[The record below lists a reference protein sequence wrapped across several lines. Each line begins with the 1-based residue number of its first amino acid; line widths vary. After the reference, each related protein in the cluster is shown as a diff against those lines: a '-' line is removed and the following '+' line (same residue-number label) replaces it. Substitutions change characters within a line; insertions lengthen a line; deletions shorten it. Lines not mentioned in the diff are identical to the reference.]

1 MRCKGLTR
9 VLLRCGRSTGPC
21 PPRRPG
27 QPQAHPERNTR
38 QRCHRILPVSLSQSI
53 IITIISVDIKLLFYL
68 KKQNNFEL
76 KTDKIDVNY
85 ELVTFRFTAADGSEH
100 LVTYIADDKGYR
112 VTGDAKLESGPTTTT
127 EYVRPTQRATTQRP
141 TTQRARTEAPVQKV
155 IQLHRVVQLVQPVQ
169 TIQLVQLSQPIQLTQ
184 AVPVQSGVQLV
195 QVQPKILSGS
205 FQYTPVSYV
214 QGFQSA
220 ETVTNPLLTRYY
232 DYTVDGTQVYLT
244 KRSIKTE

>member
-1 MRCKGLTR
+1 MGYQRRVHGTQPTWVSFLNVSTSQSEDDESCLTR

-38 QRCHRILPVSLSQSI
+38 QRCHRSYQ
-53 IITIISVDIKLLFYL
+53 
-68 KKQNNFEL
+68 
-76 KTDKIDVNY
+76 
-85 ELVTFRFTAADGSEH
+85 FTAADGSEH

>member
-1 MRCKGLTR
+1 MGTQPTVLSFLNVSTSQSEDDESCLTR
-9 VLLRCGRSTGPC
+9 VLLRCGRSTGPFLHVDQDNHKHIQKGT
-21 PPRRPG
+21 PG
-27 QPQAHPERNTR
+27 NA
-38 QRCHRILPVSLSQSI
+38 
-53 IITIISVDIKLLFYL
+53 
-68 KKQNNFEL
+68 
-76 KTDKIDVNY
+76 
-85 ELVTFRFTAADGSEH
+85 VTGSYQFTAADGSEH

-112 VTGDAKLESGPTTTT
+112 VTGDAKLESGPTTPT

-205 FQYTPVSYV
+205 FQYPPVSYV